1 MSRPIIMNEKKRG
14 QMKTKITEKEDIVIV
29 DLEGGLSFESQIPF
43 REDLIRLS
51 DANRTSKRPKQ
62 IIFNFEK
69 LEFVGSSG
77 ISGFVQVLKDFN
89 LSESFKPR
97 YCNVGSEFQKII
109 KAFDEEE
116 LFNFSE
122 LTSAGSK
129 LEH

>member
-1 MSRPIIMNEKKRG
+1 MNEKKRG